1 MTDADLY
8 GEIQS
13 CLAEYAHNFEGI
25 GKLKNH
31 QIKLNVNLEIKPV
44 AIPPRSIPYR
54 LKDQVNKTIQE
65 MISDDIIQENTTNKP
80 ALWVSNAVIAP
91 KLDGSIR
98 ITPVARNVNKA
109 IIRTNHP
116 IP

>member
-54 LKDQVNKTIQE
+54 LKDQVHKTIQE